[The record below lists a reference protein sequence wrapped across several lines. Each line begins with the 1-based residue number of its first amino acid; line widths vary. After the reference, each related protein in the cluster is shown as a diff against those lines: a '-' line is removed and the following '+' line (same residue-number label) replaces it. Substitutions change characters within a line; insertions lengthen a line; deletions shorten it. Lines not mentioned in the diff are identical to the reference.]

1 MATTKLPT
9 LSPSSLSSALMCGR
23 QARLNSEKGQGPPG
37 APALI
42 GTLVHRVLEIAA
54 ECGGKVGP
62 STFLR
67 ILGAEGPGYEI
78 GAAAGLILADME
90 PIDFT
95 HTVGTEV
102 RFKEHL
108 KYGFRYRGIIDRID
122 QRTPTKIR
130 ITDYKSGACKTRA
143 ELEGAAQTLVYLS
156 WAVDEYGTE
165 DVTMIYHYVSAGIS
179 IKIGYDEAK
188 VEAGLARAAELYNGF
203 LADPD
208 PQPTMG
214 DSCAWCSHKAG
225 CSIVKAQLE
234 GVAYPD
240 PWDGLG
246 MPDLVALRQ
255 QVAGDAK
262 MLESARKGIDQTIL
276 AQLNKDEV
284 ESWAPAGSPYSVKIT
299 SRSSK
304 KVLSSALTPISSA
317 LGLPLLELVEKSCA
331 ISAPKLTKL
340 VKGNVAAEGAL
351 SLNTTK
357 QAGAKFLKVTS
368 KGGLL

>member
-1 MATTKLPT
+1 MAVKLPT
-9 LSPSSLSSALMCGR
+9 LSPSRLSSALMCGR
-23 QARLNSEKGQGPPG
+23 QARLNSQHGQGPPG

-42 GTLVHRVLEIAA
+42 GSLVHRVLEIAA

-67 ILGAEGPGYEI
+67 ILAAETPDYEI
-78 GAAAGLILADME
+78 GAAAGLILADMD
-90 PIDFT
+90 PVDFSRT
-95 HTVGTEV
+95 IETEK
-102 RFKEHL
+102 RFSDHV

-122 QRTPTKIR
+122 QRTPSKIR

-156 WAVDEYGTE
+156 WAVEEYGTE

-179 IKIGYDEAK
+179 IKIGYDEEK
-188 VEAGLARAAELYNGF
+188 VEAGLSRAGDLYRAF
-203 LADPD
+203 LDDENPE
-208 PQPTMG
+208 PTMG

-225 CSIVKAQLE
+225 CSIVEAQLE
-234 GVAYPD
+234 GVAYPT

-246 MPDLVALRQ
+246 MTDLVALRQ

-262 MLESARKGIDQTIL
+262 MLESARKGIDKTIL
-276 AQLNKDEV
+276 GKLNEDEV

-304 KVLSSALTPISSA
+304 KVLPAALPTISKS
-317 LGLPLLELVEKSCA
+317 LGIPLLDLVERSCS